1 MYRARATNTMLA
13 DWDSWFAPVDT
24 DPALHSHRMKLLLN
38 GQLCLSPN
46 LWTSKML
53 LPAAEGCLGLM
64 DKTRIQRLRSTS
76 AFRALVVEHEIA
88 TLVGQ
93 RVLGIALGYE
103 DLNDHDELRYYP
115 ITGTSTSTGWSGGL
129 TLPLQP

>member
-1 MYRARATNTMLA
+1 
-13 DWDSWFAPVDT
+13 
-24 DPALHSHRMKLLLN
+24 
-38 GQLCLSPN
+38 
-46 LWTSKML
+46 ML

-64 DKTRIQRLRSTS
+64 DKTRIQRLRSSS

-88 TLVGQ
+88 RLVGQ

-115 ITGTSTSTGWSGGL
+115 ITGTSTLNRVERRLNPPAITRSTLIAQPSSACLSIRFL
-129 TLPLQP
+129 TLTSGRQRELCLILTKFS